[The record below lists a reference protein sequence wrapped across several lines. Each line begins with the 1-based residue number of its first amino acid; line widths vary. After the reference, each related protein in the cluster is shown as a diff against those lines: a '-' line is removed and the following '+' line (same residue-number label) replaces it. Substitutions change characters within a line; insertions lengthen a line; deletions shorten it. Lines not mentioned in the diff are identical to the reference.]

1 MKSKDRYVDPV
12 KESLR
17 EAKHRVSKA
26 NANAVAYEQ
35 YLHMTNVLRS
45 ESLPAVGKVTIELRG
60 VPVTFTAD
68 EAEVKAVAN
77 TFSTGGKF

>member
-12 KESLR
+12 KASLR
-17 EAKHRVSKA
+17 EAKHRVSKT

-45 ESLPAVGKVTIELRG
+45 ENLPAVGKVTIELRG

>member
-26 NANAVAYEQ
+26 NANTVAYEQ

-45 ESLPAVGKVTIELRG
+45 ENLPAVGKVTIELRG
-60 VPVTFTAD
+60 VPVSFIAD
-68 EAEVKAVAN
+68 EDEVKEIAN
-77 TFSTGGKF
+77 MFSTGGKF

>member
-1 MKSKDRYVDPV
+1 MKTKDNYVDPV
-12 KESLR
+12 KSRLR
-17 EAKHRVSKA
+17 DAKQRVNKA

-45 ESLPAVGKVTIELRG
+45 ENLPAVGKVTIELRG

-77 TFSTGGKF
+77 MFSTGGKF